1 MTIIIII
8 IITTTIIIIIIKI
21 NKLVCHTAS
30 LVDSHTVS
38 CCIKIHTLIFWHL
51 VKLTTVAVVKHNLY
65 VNCHMV
71 SYDPLSAGCFYCN
84 GFSIY

>member
-1 MTIIIII
+1 MII
-8 IITTTIIIIIIKI
+8 IITTTIIIIIIIIIITI
-21 NKLVCHTAS
+21 NKLVCQTAS

-38 CCIKIHTLIFWHL
+38 CCIKMHTLIFWHL
-51 VKLTTVAVVKHNLY
+51 VKLTTVAVVKYNLY